1 MLRRPG
7 NDHVMVWQHFL
18 NRLRLIMIKF
28 YRDKWWTM
36 IEWSLNLALESIYNH
51 IKYSKYWKRNS
62 RMQIEHIANTTS
74 SFLNGT
80 HLEIVEN
87 KPENHVYIW
96 IQAFENMHKSCVL
109 GPERYFLDLLYTI
122 SKFSVLSQPMRS
134 KSATRRNCVGHM
146 PENPPTQSTSERR
159 CYFQFS
165 YGG

>member
-18 NRLRLIMIKF
+18 NRLRLIVIKF

-36 IEWSLNLALESIYNH
+36 IEWSLNLALESICNR
-51 IKYSKYWKRNS
+51 IKYSKYWKQTFS

-74 SFLNGT
+74 SFLNGA

-122 SKFSVLSQPMRS
+122 SKFSVLFHL
-134 KSATRRNCVGHM
+134 SAYAFKTGYATKLRGSYTREPSHAINFRA
-146 PENPPTQSTSERR
+146 
-159 CYFQFS
+159 
-165 YGG
+165 